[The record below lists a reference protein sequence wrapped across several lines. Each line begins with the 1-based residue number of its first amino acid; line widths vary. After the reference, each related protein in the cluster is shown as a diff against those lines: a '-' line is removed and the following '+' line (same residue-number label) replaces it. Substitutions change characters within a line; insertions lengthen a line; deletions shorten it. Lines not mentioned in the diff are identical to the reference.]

1 MIVYFYFISDRFKI
15 LKRSKKSTSHVA
27 DRSLAA
33 SLPAAALVH
42 TLHATNLSQ
51 SSEHLLTQ
59 SEKQQT
65 TESEGEGRFDCEL
78 ASVPGPDQLS
88 SMSGRA
94 WEHC

>member
-42 TLHATNLSQ
+42 ALHATNLSQ
-51 SSEHLLTQ
+51 SPEHLLKQ
-59 SEKQQT
+59 SEKLQT
-65 TESEGEGRFDCEL
+65 TESEGEGRFGL
-78 ASVPGPDQLS
+78 IVS
-88 SMSGRA
+88 
-94 WEHC
+94 

>member
-42 TLHATNLSQ
+42 ATTLSQ
-51 SSEHLLTQ
+51 SPEHLLTQ

-65 TESEGEGRFDCEL
+65 TESEGEGRFGL
-78 ASVPGPDQLS
+78 IVS
-88 SMSGRA
+88 
-94 WEHC
+94 

>member
-1 MIVYFYFISDRFKI
+1 MYFYFISDRFKI
-15 LKRSKKSTSHVA
+15 LKRSKKPTSHVA
-27 DRSLAA
+27 DHSLAA
-33 SLPAAALVH
+33 SLSAAALV
-42 TLHATNLSQ
+42 LHINTLSQ
-51 SSEHLLTQ
+51 SQEHLLTQ